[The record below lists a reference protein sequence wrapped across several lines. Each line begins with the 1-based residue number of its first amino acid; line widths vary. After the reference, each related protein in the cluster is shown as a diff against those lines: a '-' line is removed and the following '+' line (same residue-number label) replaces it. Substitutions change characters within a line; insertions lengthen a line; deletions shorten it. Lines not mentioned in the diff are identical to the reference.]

1 MARIERVEAE
11 EIVEGPEAIEAAV
24 VGIFETLLQ
33 QGHLRPTDNFF
44 ELGGDSVL
52 AVTLVVEIERRL
64 GVVLARSTLLD
75 APTPRQLVKAVLD
88 ARDNVEP
95 DVLVPIH
102 PEGSGPVIFCV
113 HSMRGEVTFP
123 RKLAHAMGGHR
134 PFYGVRVVG
143 LRSGEIM
150 LPTAEEMASQY
161 EAEINALQPNGPY
174 LFIGQCGTSVIALEL
189 AQRFAAAGR
198 EVLGL
203 VLIDPG
209 VGNLAPWMSG
219 SGAIPTSHLERARER
234 AQGVHDEMRRDPS
247 MDGGKRRTIVK
258 MGLGGVVAGYRPKPY
273 AGPVLLIHSAARSGE
288 LLDQARGYPTLL
300 ARLEEAQIGPNHPR
314 LFVDHLDELAEAV
327 NAFFNRVAPIRVN
340 S

>member
-1 MARIERVEAE
+1 MARIERVETE

-134 PFYGVRVVG
+134 PFYGMRVVG

-161 EAEINALQPNGPY
+161 ETEINALQPNGPY
-174 LFIGQCGTSVIALEL
+174 LFIGQCGTSVIASPSLDGKCSASCSSTPASETL
-189 AQRFAAAGR
+189 H
-198 EVLGL
+198 
-203 VLIDPG
+203 PG
-209 VGNLAPWMSG
+209 CRVP
-219 SGAIPTSHLERARER
+219 
-234 AQGVHDEMRRDPS
+234 
-247 MDGGKRRTIVK
+247 
-258 MGLGGVVAGYRPKPY
+258 
-273 AGPVLLIHSAARSGE
+273 ARSPPLTSRGPGS
-288 LLDQARGYPTLL
+288 ARK
-300 ARLEEAQIGPNHPR
+300 ACMMR
-314 LFVDHLDELAEAV
+314 
-327 NAFFNRVAPIRVN
+327 
-340 S
+340 